1 MINSRDSYIEYN
13 PNKKETIEV
22 PYHIGTILELKENPL
37 VLARICQYRIGL
49 DQELKV
55 GLNQSIDLLYDD
67 NSNEISQSPF
77 KIPQRFV
84 AVDFSDSLDIEI
96 TTQELQ
102 EKWQKT
108 QKIVIGKID
117 YDDHK
122 KTYTRSKQK
131 RIINN

>member
-13 PNKKETIEV
+13 PHKNETIVV
-22 PYHIGTILELKENPL
+22 PYHVGTILELKENPS

-122 KTYTRSKQK
+122 KTYTRM
-131 RIINN
+131 IIKK

>member
-67 NSNEISQSPF
+67 NSNGISQSPF

-108 QKIVIGKID
+108 QKIVIGKIE

-122 KTYTRSKQK
+122 KTYTRMKK
-131 RIINN
+131 KK

>member
-55 GLNQSIDLLYDD
+55 GLNQSLDLLYDD
-67 NSNEISQSPF
+67 KSLF
-77 KIPQRFV
+77 KNPLKFI
-84 AVDFSDSLDIEI
+84 AVDFSNLIDIEI

-108 QKIVIGKID
+108 QKIVTGKID

-122 KTYTRSKQK
+122 ETYTRV
-131 RIINN
+131 RIKK